1 MRRRWRGG
9 MLALAIFMMLGVMIQ
24 SACFDERESDR
35 EGMNPGAPDFDLPLL
50 DGGQIRLDKMRG
62 KIVILDFWA
71 TWCAPC
77 EVQMPILDTLWRD
90 QKWRASHGDDLMIV
104 GISVDTDPPGQVADW
119 IAERGFL
126 YPIAIGDQDLAMRYG
141 VMGFPS
147 LVIIDPDGGIYTQH
161 TGVWSRPEIES
172 VLDQIRLERPLRS

>member
-1 MRRRWRGG
+1 MTLQRIGSLIALCLL
-9 MLALAIFMMLGVMIQ
+9 LAV
-24 SACFDERESDR
+24 SACFDGEGADRESPKT
-35 EGMNPGAPDFDLPLL
+35 EAPGFDLPLL
-50 DGGQIRLDKMRG
+50 SGNQVRLDELRG

-77 EVQMPILDTLWRD
+77 EVQMPVLDALWQD
-90 QKWRASHGDDLMIV
+90 KKSRAAHGDDLMIV
-104 GISVDTDPPGQVADW
+104 GVSVDTDPPATVSDW

-141 VMGFPS
+141 VFGFPT
-147 LVIIDPDGGIYTQH
+147 LVIIDPGGWIYTRH

-172 VLDQIRLERPLRS
+172 VLDQIRLDSPARS

>member
-1 MRRRWRGG
+1 MKRSSTGLLLSLCLLLVTSGCIDEAGG
-9 MLALAIFMMLGVMIQ
+9 
-24 SACFDERESDR
+24 DR
-35 EGMNPGAPDFDLPLL
+35 EGPNDIAPDFDLPLL
-50 DGGQIRLDKMRG
+50 NNGNQIRLEDLHG

-77 EVQMPILDTLWRD
+77 EVQMPVLDTLWQD
-90 QKWRASHGDDLMIV
+90 EEERAEHGDDLMIIGV
-104 GISVDTDPPGQVADW
+104 SVDTDPPNKVSNW

-141 VMGFPS
+141 VIGFPT
-147 LVIIDPDGGIYTQH
+147 LVVIDPSGGIHTRH

-172 VLDQIRLERPLRS
+172 VLDQIRLDMLASR

>member
-1 MRRRWRGG
+1 MTG
-9 MLALAIFMMLGVMIQ
+9 
-24 SACFDERESDR
+24 ACIDEGQRDR
-35 EGMNPGAPDFDLPLL
+35 EGPNDKAPDFDLPLL
-50 DGGQIRLDKMRG
+50 SGNQIRLAELRG

-77 EVQMPILDTLWRD
+77 EVQMPVLDKLWQD
-90 QKWRASHGDDLMIV
+90 KEARAEHGDDLMII
-104 GISVDTDPPGQVADW
+104 GISVDTDPPNKVSDW

-141 VMGFPS
+141 VIGFPT
-147 LVIIDPDGGIYTQH
+147 LVIIDPNGVIHTRH

-172 VLDQIRLERPLRS
+172 VLGQIRVDSLASR